1 MTPPYESIRGLRSA
15 EHCKVTSLEYFL
27 ATPPTITRNG
37 SAQQTRHK
45 MIQGLHI
52 HPIYIY

>member
-27 ATPPTITRNG
+27 ATPPTITRND

-45 MIQGLHI
+45 MLQGLHS
-52 HPIYIY
+52 IYIY